1 LRLLMVKRQGQRRG
15 RRDETRSQV
24 NIIGET
30 ATFGPSPI
38 KVKNIM
44 SLTNILN
51 TLRSWR
57 SLRCMILVTA
67 KSAKSAKIV

>member
-1 LRLLMVKRQGQRRG
+1 MRLLMVNRQGRRRG
-15 RRDETRSQV
+15 RDETRSPV

-30 ATFGPSPI
+30 VTSGPDPI
-38 KVKNIM
+38 IVKKIM
-44 SLTNILN
+44 SLTYILN

>member
-1 LRLLMVKRQGQRRG
+1 MRLLMVNRQGRRRG
-15 RRDETRSQV
+15 RNETRSLV

-30 ATFGPSPI
+30 ATFCPDPI
-38 KVKNIM
+38 IVKNIM
-44 SLTNILN
+44 SLTYILN

>member
-1 LRLLMVKRQGQRRG
+1 MVKRQRR
-15 RRDETRSQV
+15 RRVRNETMSLV

-30 ATFGPSPI
+30 ATFGPDPI
-38 KVKNIM
+38 IVRNIM
-44 SLTNILN
+44 SLTYMLN